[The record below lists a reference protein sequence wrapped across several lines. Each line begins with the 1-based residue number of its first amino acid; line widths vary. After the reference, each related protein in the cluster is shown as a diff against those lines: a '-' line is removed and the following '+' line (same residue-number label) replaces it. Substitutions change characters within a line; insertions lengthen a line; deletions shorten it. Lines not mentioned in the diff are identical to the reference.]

1 MLLSEKTFIHSII
14 FCLLIFIPI
23 SSFAEERAGELDIF
37 LLAGYGIPIGG
48 HFLDSSKEAE
58 DNYLNYGHGLKIN
71 AGVNYNFTNYLGMR
85 VGFNYTAGLPSIKI
99 DYDEPLSEHT
109 ETFKRNLFGIKVMLI
124 PRFEAFDLFD
134 MYAGIG
140 IGMFFTVLKIESS
153 DKTNRHYEGE
163 IRTNP
168 ALSFNSLIGADFA
181 LNDRFTLFGE
191 LSFDLMSFNTKSMK
205 ATDSESQIDFVK
217 DSNTSQHPIKIP
229 GSNFGISIGM
239 RMTILHLEKIPE
251 VF

>member
-37 LLAGYGIPIGG
+37 LIAGYGIPIGG
-48 HFLDSSKEAE
+48 HFLDSSKKAE
-58 DNYLNYGHGLKIN
+58 DYYLNYGHGLKIN

-85 VGFNYTAGLPSIKI
+85 VAFNYTAGLPSIKI
-99 DYDEPLSEHT
+99 DYEDQISEYT
-109 ETFKRNLFGIKVMLI
+109 ETFKRNLFGIKVMLV

-140 IGMFFTVLKIESS
+140 IGLFFTSLKIENS
-153 DKTNRHYEGE
+153 DKANYPYEGE
-163 IRTNP
+163 RRTKP
-168 ALSFNSLIGADFA
+168 ALSFNSLVGADFA

-205 ATDSESQIDFVK
+205 PTDSKTQTDFVK
-217 DSNTSQHPIKIP
+217 DSNSSEHPIKIP

-239 RMTILHLEKIPE
+239 RVTILHLEKTPE